1 MFILRWNINRRI
13 PRYSGTLQDIEQ
25 DVDLRIEASSLQIS
39 EEEKTAV
46 LGALN
51 DPFYLQTQVFL
62 LFIFQLSYLLAEDGA
77 TYDQKVLSVEYVP
90 PQTPAN
96 GSVRLQWIPD
106 AEEERRPW
114 TRDVL
119 EER

>member
-1 MFILRWNINRRI
+1 M
-13 PRYSGTLQDIEQ
+13 
-25 DVDLRIEASSLQIS
+25 DLRIEASSLQIS

-90 PQTPAN
+90 PKRQLMARYGCNGFLTPKKRGGRGRETSLKRGKWN
-96 GSVRLQWIPD
+96 WLFVSRKSGSFETD
-106 AEEERRPW
+106 G
-114 TRDVL
+114 TRSYL
-119 EER
+119 